1 MDGFWF
7 SQSFVKFR
15 GTGQSQLLLC
25 KHLCINAS
33 VSEMGRCQ
41 LLGVGILFSACTV
54 VCSVG
59 EMMAHMKQSSS

>member
-1 MDGFWF
+1 MAFGSLSPLLNSEEQDR
-7 SQSFVKFR
+7 V
-15 GTGQSQLLLC
+15 SQLLLC

-33 VSEMGRCQ
+33 VSEIGRCQ